1 MRIELF
7 FIIAIRITSRAL
19 DLEMSPIDFEGQHFL
34 GCAKRMKGGFR
45 TSNIG
50 NVLRTEGNGR
60 GGRRRR
66 YDALRIVS
74 KIHGTRI
81 ERSSLRRSPLPEE
94 VTAYFYVYLHSYRE
108 GKGCESSNQSSE
120 GPSQLSGGSEGPTI
134 KYFKRIIFIFL
145 YYINY
150 S

>member
-1 MRIELF
+1 
-7 FIIAIRITSRAL
+7 
-19 DLEMSPIDFEGQHFL
+19 
-34 GCAKRMKGGFR
+34 MKGGFR
-45 TSNIG
+45 TWNIG
-50 NVLRTEGNGR
+50 NVRTEGSGR

-66 YDALRIVS
+66 YGAPRIVS
-74 KIHGTRI
+74 KIHGTCF

-108 GKGCESSNQSSE
+108 GKGCESLNQSSE

-145 YYINY
+145 HYINY
-150 S
+150 SLFPKNNIFIFNCNLLNTFEY